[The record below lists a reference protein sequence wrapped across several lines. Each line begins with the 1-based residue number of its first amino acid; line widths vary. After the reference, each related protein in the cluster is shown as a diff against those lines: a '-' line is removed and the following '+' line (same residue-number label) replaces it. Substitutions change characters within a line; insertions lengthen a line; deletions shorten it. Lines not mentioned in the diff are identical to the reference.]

1 MRVEF
6 DRNIVP
12 ECEPQPVCGFT
23 SEDYAQFVADLLPTG
38 WAWPRDPD
46 TVLMRT
52 FAGLAVEFARVHRR
66 DCDLLSESY
75 PGSALETLSD
85 WERVC
90 GLPDP
95 CIEPPLTGLQE
106 RRAVVLAKLAT
117 RGGQSRAYYI
127 AVAKALGFDITIT
140 EFFAFRAGRNRAIC
154 AISVEP
160 MHPVPPVTRT
170 VAPPSQPASSASGTA
185 MPRRPRARNLVYSSP
200 ASGLAAISV
209 CVRLRSSPSTL
220 SSSRCCPGG
229 AASRIAEMISEGVA
243 NAVPCPLRW
252 ASFVHSCP

>member
-1 MRVEF
+1 MIELSITCVNLPAAQVSSPRRAASATSHSAARLEAVYTSREYGRRALPVEANTSC
-6 DRNIVP
+6 DAPASSAAAMTCLVP
-12 ECEPQPVCGFT
+12 STLVVTVRWT
-23 SEDYAQFVADLLPTG
+23 SRSA
-38 WAWPRDPD
+38 
-46 TVLMRT
+46 
-52 FAGLAVEFARVHRR
+52 
-66 DCDLLSESY
+66 S
-75 PGSALETLSD
+75 PGSRCAARWNTTSGRTAPKTAARLGRSLMSAWTY
-85 WERVC
+85 C
-90 GLPDP
+90 AP
-95 CIEPPLTGLQE
+95 
-106 RRAVVLAKLAT
+106 AT
-117 RGGQSRAYYI
+117 RGHPLVTPRLTLTS
-127 AVAKALGFDITIT
+127 
-140 EFFAFRAGRNRAIC
+140 RAGRNRAIC

-160 MHPVPPVTRT
+160 MQPVPPVTRT